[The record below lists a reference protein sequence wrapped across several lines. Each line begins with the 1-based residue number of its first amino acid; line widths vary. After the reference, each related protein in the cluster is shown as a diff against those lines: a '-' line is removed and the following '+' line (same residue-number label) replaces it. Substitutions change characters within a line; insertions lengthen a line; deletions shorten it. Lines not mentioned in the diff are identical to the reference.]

1 MDLDRSVVLVT
12 GAGRGIGA
20 GLARSLAAAGWRV
33 AAHYL
38 DDGTYAGDPAFAA
51 DLSMPGEAAAL
62 VQRVIQHNG
71 RLDAVV
77 HNAGVDLGPI
87 ALLDMT
93 RQQYDL
99 ILNVNL
105 AAAFELA
112 QSAARHLIS
121 RRAPGRIV
129 AISSVHARI
138 TMPAR
143 SAYAASKGGLE
154 ALVRS
159 LALELGPHSIT
170 VNAVAP
176 GFIEVERSRAAIP
189 GYDREA
195 VGSVIP
201 VQRVGTPDD
210 IAAAVNYLLSPEA
223 SFVTG
228 HVLTVDGGTGIKL
241 DFQV

>member
-1 MDLDRSVVLVT
+1 MDRDQRVVLVT

-20 GLARSLAAAGWRV
+20 GLALALSGAGWRV

-38 DDGTYAGDPAFAA
+38 DDGTFVGEPWLAA
-51 DLSMPGEAAAL
+51 DLSRPGEAAAL
-62 VQRVIQHNG
+62 VARVIEHMG
-71 RLDAVV
+71 RLDALV

-87 ALLDMT
+87 SLLDMS
-93 RQQYDL
+93 RGQYDL

-112 QSAARHLIS
+112 QAAARHFIS
-121 RRAPGRIV
+121 SGAPGRIV

-143 SAYAASKGGLE
+143 FAYAASKGGLE

-189 GYDREA
+189 GYDRDS
-195 VGSVIP
+195 VGSAIP
-201 VQRVGTPDD
+201 VRRVGTPDD
-210 IAAAVNYLLSPEA
+210 VAAAVAYLLSPEA

-228 HVLTVDGGTGIKL
+228 HVLTVDGGTSIKL